1 MIAGRS
7 MLFQILNSK
16 SLWIAVAIVVLIAIR
31 EIAYHKGYVDAA
43 ADYKAQLDSA
53 MIANLENL
61 VQQERAYKER
71 ENELIRDYQQQ
82 AEILKKSYEK
92 ELIVA
97 NNIRDTY
104 VPECLSN
111 SNTSG
116 PKVSRETKVK
126 SSARCYTETDLL
138 SKIKESLDIGKE
150 CDELALKYNTLL
162 EMCKEQL

>member
-1 MIAGRS
+1 MIAGRN
-7 MLFQILNSK
+7 MLFQLINSK
-16 SLWIAVAIVVLIAIR
+16 SFWVAVAIVVLIAIK

-53 MIANLENL
+53 MLANLENL

-82 AEILKKSYEK
+82 AEILKESYEK
-92 ELIVA
+92 
-97 NNIRDTY
+97 
-104 VPECLSN
+104 ECLSN
-111 SNTSG
+111 SNTGSS
-116 PKVSRETKVK
+116 KVPRETKVK

>member
-1 MIAGRS
+1 
-7 MLFQILNSK
+7 MLFQLINSK
-16 SLWIAVAIVVLIAIR
+16 SFWVAVAIVVLIAIK

-61 VQQERAYKER
+61 VQQERAYKEK
-71 ENELIRDYQQQ
+71 ENELIRNYQQQ
-82 AEILKKSYEK
+82 AEILKESYEK

-111 SNTSG
+111 SNTGSS
-116 PKVSRETKVK
+116 KVPRETKVK
-126 SSARCYTETDLL
+126 SSARCYTEADLL

-162 EMCKEQL
+162 KMCKEQL

>member
-1 MIAGRS
+1 M
-7 MLFQILNSK
+7 FLNLITSK
-16 SLWIAVAIVVLIAIR
+16 GFWVAAAIVVLIAIK
-31 EIAYHKGYVDAA
+31 EIAYHKGYIDAA

-53 MIANLENL
+53 MMANLENL

-111 SNTSG
+111 SNTGSS
-116 PKVSRETKVK
+116 KVSRETKVK

>member
-1 MIAGRS
+1 M
-7 MLFQILNSK
+7 FLNLITSK
-16 SLWIAVAIVVLIAIR
+16 GFWIAVAIVVLIAIK

-82 AEILKKSYEK
+82 AEILKESYEK

-111 SNTSG
+111 SNTGSS
-116 PKVSRETKVK
+116 KVSRETKVK

-150 CDELALKYNTLL
+150 CDELALKYNALL
-162 EMCKEQL
+162 KVCK

>member
-1 MIAGRS
+1 M
-7 MLFQILNSK
+7 FLNLITSK
-16 SLWIAVAIVVLIAIR
+16 GFWIAVAIVVLIAIK

-111 SNTSG
+111 SNTSSS
-116 PKVSRETKVK
+116 KVSRETKVK
-126 SSARCYTETDLL
+126 SSARCYTEADLL

>member
-1 MIAGRS
+1 MIAGRN
-7 MLFQILNSK
+7 MLFQLINSK
-16 SLWIAVAIVVLIAIR
+16 SFWVAVAIVVLIAIK

-53 MIANLENL
+53 MLANLENL

-82 AEILKKSYEK
+82 AEILKESYEK

-104 VPECLSN
+104 VPECLSS
-111 SNTSG
+111 SNTGSS
-116 PKVSRETKVK
+116 KVPRETKVK
-126 SSARCYTETDLL
+126 SSARCYTEADLL

>member
-1 MIAGRS
+1 MIAGRN
-7 MLFQILNSK
+7 MLFQLINSK
-16 SLWIAVAIVVLIAIR
+16 SFWVAVAIVVLIAIK

-43 ADYKAQLDSA
+43 ADYKTQLDSA
-53 MIANLENL
+53 MLANLENL
-61 VQQERAYKER
+61 VQQERAYKEK
-71 ENELIRDYQQQ
+71 ENELIRNYQQQ
-82 AEILKKSYEK
+82 AEILKESYEK

-111 SNTSG
+111 SNTGS